1 MVINTRFNVGE
12 EVMYGAHKEPFRVHS
27 IDIYV
32 SKNGKNVNYL
42 VQSQYGF
49 MRRVREN
56 DLIKMQVVSNKK
68 GGKK

>member
-1 MVINTRFNVGE
+1 MVIKTRFNVGE
-12 EVMYGAHKEPFRVHS
+12 EVMYGAHKEPFRVFS

-49 MRRVREN
+49 LRRVREN
-56 DLIKMQVVSNKK
+56 DLIRYQVKNNK
-68 GGKK
+68 

>member
-1 MVINTRFNVGE
+1 MVIKTRFNVGE
-12 EVMYGAHKEPFRVHS
+12 EVMYGAHKEPFRVFS
-27 IDIYV
+27 IDIHV
-32 SKNGKNVNYL
+32 GKNDRSVNYL

-49 MRRVREN
+49 IRRVREN

>member
-1 MVINTRFNVGE
+1 MVIKTRFNVGE
-12 EVMYGAHKEPFRVHS
+12 EVMYGAHKETFRVFS

-49 MRRVREN
+49 LRRVREN
-56 DLIKMQVVSNKK
+56 DLIRYQVKNNK
-68 GGKK
+68 